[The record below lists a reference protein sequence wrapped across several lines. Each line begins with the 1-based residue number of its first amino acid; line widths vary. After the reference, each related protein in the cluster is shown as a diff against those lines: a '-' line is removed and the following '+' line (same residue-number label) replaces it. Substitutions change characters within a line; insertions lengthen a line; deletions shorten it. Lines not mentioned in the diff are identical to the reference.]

1 MDLKNNIKK
10 LIFPLLI
17 LIFIAVA
24 ICYLYKPIYYR
35 IYWGDRIT
43 GEFGWTAT

>member
-1 MDLKNNIKK
+1 MDLKNKIKK

-24 ICYLYKPIYYR
+24 ICYLYKPIYCR